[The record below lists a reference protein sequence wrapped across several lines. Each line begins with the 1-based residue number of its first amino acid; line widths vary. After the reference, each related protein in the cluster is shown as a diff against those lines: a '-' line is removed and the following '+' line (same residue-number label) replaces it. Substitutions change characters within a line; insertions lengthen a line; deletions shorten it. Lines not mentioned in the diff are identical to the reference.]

1 VRIYFGSAPRVK
13 EKYAAEIKRIYQLL
27 EKFGFKHTS
36 DFIVEVDPKK
46 YYELGAEEL
55 NRLHQKTLK
64 SIKKAEICVFEA
76 SLQDLS
82 VGFLINFSLDL
93 GKTVIVLSQSKEE
106 PSLLHHVKKEKLIFV
121 AYTPKDLEEK
131 LKGALE
137 RAKEQSDI
145 RFNFFVTPQILS
157 YLSWLSGRK
166 RIPRAVFLRTLI
178 EREMK
183 KDTEYKKE
191 AIGSTKD

>member
-1 VRIYFGSAPRVK
+1 MKVYFGSSPRIK
-13 EKYAAEIKRIYQLL
+13 EKYPQAIKEIYGLIKKL
-27 EKFGFKHTS
+27 GFRHTS
-36 DFIVEVDPKK
+36 DFIAEVEPKK
-46 YYELGAEEL
+46 YYKLGPEEL
-55 NRLHQKTLK
+55 NALHQKTLA

-93 GKTVIVLSQSKEE
+93 GKTVVVLSQGQEE
-106 PSLLHHVKKEKLIFV
+106 PSLLHHVKEDKLIFV
-121 AYTPKDLEEK
+121 TYTPGNLAEK

-137 RAKEQSDI
+137 QAKGQSDI

-157 YLSWLSGRK
+157 YLNWLSGHK
-166 RIPRAVFLRTLI
+166 RVPRAVYLRTLI

-183 KDTEYKKE
+183 KDPEYKEEK
-191 AIGSTKD
+191 ASSPKA

>member
-1 VRIYFGSAPRVK
+1 MKIYFGSSPRIK
-13 EKYAAEIKRIYQLL
+13 EKYAKEIKEIYQLL
-27 EKFGFKHTS
+27 KKLDFSHTS
-36 DFIVEVDPKK
+36 DFIAEVEPKK

-55 NRLHQKTLK
+55 NVLHQKTLA

-93 GKTVIVLSQSKEE
+93 GKTVIVLSQSREE
-106 PSLLHHVKKEKLIFV
+106 PSLLHHVKQDKLIFV
-121 AYTPKDLEEK
+121 AYTPKDLAEK
-131 LKGALE
+131 LKAALE
-137 RAKEQSDI
+137 QAKGQSDI

-157 YLSWLSGRK
+157 YLNWLSGHK
-166 RIPRAVFLRTLI
+166 RVPRAVYLRALI

-191 AIGSTKD
+191 KIGSAKD

>member
-1 VRIYFGSAPRVK
+1 
-13 EKYAAEIKRIYQLL
+13 
-27 EKFGFKHTS
+27 
-36 DFIVEVDPKK
+36 
-46 YYELGAEEL
+46 
-55 NRLHQKTLK
+55 
-64 SIKKAEICVFEA
+64 
-76 SLQDLS
+76 
-82 VGFLINFSLDL
+82 
-93 GKTVIVLSQSKEE
+93 
-106 PSLLHHVKKEKLIFV
+106 
-121 AYTPKDLEEK
+121 LEEK